1 MDKIK
6 ILIVDD
12 EPLAREIIKEYL
24 SKRDDIELVGECENG
39 FECIKFLKENS
50 IDLLF
55 LDIQMPKING
65 FEMLEVLDTYP
76 EVIFS
81 TAFDQHAIQAFEK
94 NAIDYLLKPY
104 SKERFNQALEKA
116 IIRIHGAQKIPLHSL
131 SEQLSKTIERIIVR
145 SGSKIILIPVDDIF
159 YFESNDDYVLIHT
172 KTGRFIKDQTMKF
185 LENNLPKKNFIRVH
199 RGFIANIN
207 AIKSI
212 EAYSKD
218 SYIALMEN
226 GEKIRISPEGYR
238 KIKDQGTGNS

>member
-1 MDKIK
+1 MSKIK

-12 EPLAREIIKEYL
+12 EPLAREIIKGYL
-24 SKRDDIELVGECENG
+24 SDRMDLELLGECENG
-39 FECIKFLKENS
+39 LDCIKFLKDQPV
-50 IDLLF
+50 DLLF
-55 LDIQMPKING
+55 LDIQMPKIDG
-65 FEMLEVLDTYP
+65 FEMLEVIENHP

-81 TAFDQHAIQAFEK
+81 TAFDQHAIRAFEK

-104 SKERFNQALEKA
+104 SKERFDNALEKA
-116 IIRIHGAQKIPLHSL
+116 ILRIKGQQKPTTHSL
-131 SEQLSKTIERIIVR
+131 PEQLSKTIERIIVR
-145 SGSKIILIPVDDIF
+145 SGSKITLIPVEDIY

-185 LENNLPKKNFIRVH
+185 LENNLPKKSFIRVH

-218 SYIALMEN
+218 SYMGLMEN
-226 GEKIRISPEGYR
+226 GEKIKISPEGYR
-238 KIKDQGTGNS
+238 KIKEIS